1 MSKPIKQYKT
11 LNLPV
16 EHYTKIKMHC
26 VLKGRTMSSWA
37 GEALIDAVDKE
48 TLPTVNREALS
59 ARLDSLTNPRSVHKE
74 NSVTE
79 GEVVFEPN
87 EGPTGLE

>member
-11 LNLPV
+11 LNLSV

-37 GEALIDAVDKE
+37 GEALIDAIARE
-48 TLPTVNREALS
+48 NLPTVNREALS
-59 ARLDSLTNPRSVHKE
+59 ARLDTLTNPRSVPKE

-79 GEVVFEPN
+79 GEVYCEEVKPQ
-87 EGPTGLE
+87 GLE